1 MIFFKN
7 KKVGLVLGGG
17 GARGFFHLGLI
28 KGIQE
33 LGIEISEISGTSIGA
48 VVGLMFA
55 TNPKNDFEK
64 VAKEMDF
71 FDLSRTMVLGMGLKN
86 KKNIEKFLGKYI
98 EVNNFENLKI
108 KTRINATDI
117 NNREEVIFDKGE
129 IYPAVIASISIPGV
143 FPPFEY
149 QNKFLID
156 GGMSNNIPITLI
168 EKSDRII
175 VSDISGPIKKIDTKS
190 AGTEVLYSAFAMMQ
204 QNLSWEKSKQLKGKE
219 IVKIVLEDEK
229 TFILDFR
236 KKNYQYLFDL
246 GYKSIMEKKDKLWQ

>member
-7 KKVGLVLGGG
+7 NKIGLVLGGG

-33 LGIEISEISGTSIGA
+33 LGIEINEISGTSIGA

-55 TNPKNDFEK
+55 ANPKNDFEK

-71 FDLSRTMVLGMGLKN
+71 FDLSRAMVWGMGSKD
-86 KKNIEKFLGKYI
+86 KKDIEKFLRKYI
-98 EVNNFENLKI
+98 EINTFEELKI

-117 NNREEVIFDKGE
+117 NSREEVIFDKGE
-129 IYPAVIASISIPGV
+129 IYPAAIASISIPGV

-156 GGMSNNIPITLI
+156 GGISNNVPITLI

-175 VSDISGPIKKIDTKS
+175 VSDISGPIKKINEKS
-190 AGTEVLYSAFAMMQ
+190 LGADILYSAFAMMQ
-204 QNLSWEKSKQLKGKE
+204 QNLSWEKAKKLKGKE
-219 IVKIVLEDEK
+219 IVKIVLEDEE

-236 KKNYQYLFDL
+236 KKNYQYLFEL
-246 GYKSIMEKKDKLWQ
+246 GYKSIMEKKDQLWQ